1 MKTSFWRR
9 VLFGAGAVSI
19 QVKITGIV
27 AMGIIVSFAI
37 LVWLFYQDTTNV
49 LRNQLQQH
57 GIAISTTLAKYSG
70 DLVLSENL
78 SSLYQLVNNVREAD
92 KGVVYVVVLNTSGD
106 VLVQTFDEGF
116 PVELLGRSQVL
127 PGEPYHIK
135 VFQAGRDTIYDVA
148 VLIPGDKAGIIRL
161 GLSEASI
168 NAVLKEDLLQLVF
181 WPGLICTLWLFVAYG
196 FSLIL
201 TGPAYRLLETT
212 RGLGQRGSLQ
222 QPVTDDEKHKIGDS
236 SDNGFHMTFDE
247 MGKELKRREI
257 IRLQLIGE
265 INHGEEIRQQLLN
278 KVINAQ
284 EEERKRIARELHDQT
299 AQSLTSLMVGL
310 KVLQT
315 HSSPEIQKS
324 IADLN
329 QITNKTLADIHNL
342 AIELRPS
349 SLDDLGLIAALRQY
363 TKEYAGKFGVEVG
376 FQSNGLEEKR
386 LSPIIE
392 ITLYRIVQ
400 EALTNVVKHGM
411 AKNVSVLIATRGSS
425 IIAIVED
432 DGKGFDV
439 DAVFSSR
446 KTEQRLGLYGMQE
459 RASVIGGVLT
469 IESTPGVGTTIFI
482 EVPLKEGRV

>member
-9 VLFGAGAVSI
+9 VLFGAGSVSI

-27 AMGIIVSFAI
+27 VVGIIVSFAV
-37 LVWLFYQDTTNV
+37 LVWYFYQDTTSV

-57 GIAISTTLAKYSG
+57 GIAISTTLANYSG

-78 SSLYQLVNNVREAD
+78 SSLYQLVNDIRVAD
-92 KGVVYVVVLNTSGD
+92 KGVVYVVVQNTSGE

-116 PVELLGRSQVL
+116 PVELLGISQVL

-135 VFQAGRDTIYDVA
+135 VFQTGRDTIHDVA
-148 VLIPGDKAGIIRL
+148 VLIPGDRAGIIRL

-168 NAVLKEDLLQLVF
+168 NEVVKADLFHLLF
-181 WPGLICTLWLFVAYG
+181 WPGLICAVWLFIAYG

-212 RGLGQRGSLQ
+212 RGLGHGGS
-222 QPVTDDEKHKIGDS
+222 PRHSVNEVKKPGIGDG
-236 SDNGFHMTFDE
+236 SDNEFPMTFDE
-247 MGKELKRREI
+247 MGKELRRRET

-299 AQSLTSLMVGL
+299 SQSLTSLMVGL
-310 KVLQT
+310 KVLQN

-329 QITNKTLADIHNL
+329 QLTNKTLADIHNL

-363 TKEYAGKFGVEVG
+363 TKEYAGKFGIEVG
-376 FQSNGLEEKR
+376 FQAIGLEEKR
-386 LSPIIE
+386 LSPIME

-400 EALTNVVKHGM
+400 EALTNVAKHGM
-411 AKNVSVLIATRGSS
+411 AKKVSVLITSRGSS

-432 DGKGFDV
+432 NGKGFDV

-446 KTEQRLGLYGMQE
+446 ISEHRLGLYGMQE

-469 IESTPGVGTTIFI
+469 VESTLGVGTTIFV
-482 EVPLKEGRV
+482 EVPLKEGRG

>member
-1 MKTSFWRR
+1 MKNSFWRR
-9 VLFGAGAVSI
+9 LLFGAGSVSI

-37 LVWLFYQDTTNV
+37 LVWDFYRDTNNV

-70 DLVLSENL
+70 DLMLSENL

-92 KGVVYVVVLNTSGD
+92 RDVVYVVVLNTSGD
-106 VLVQTFDEGF
+106 VLVQTFDEGS
-116 PVELLGRSQVL
+116 PVELPGRNQVL
-127 PGEPYHIK
+127 PGEPYHIQ
-135 VFQAGRDTIYDVA
+135 VFQTGRDTIHDVA

-168 NAVLKEDLLQLVF
+168 NAVVRGDLLHLLF
-181 WPGLICTLWLFVAYG
+181 WPGLICALWLFIAYG

-212 RGLGQRGSLQ
+212 RGLGHGGSLQ
-222 QPVTDDEKHKIGDS
+222 QPVAEAKEHEVGDGS
-236 SDNGFHMTFDE
+236 GHGYPMTFDE
-247 MGKELKRREI
+247 MGKELKRRET

-299 AQSLTSLMVGL
+299 GQSLTSLMVGL
-310 KVLQT
+310 KVLQA

-329 QITNKTLADIHNL
+329 QLTNKTLADIHNL

-363 TKEYAGKFGVEVG
+363 TKEYAGKFGIEVG
-376 FQSNGLEEKR
+376 FQAIGLEEKR
-386 LSPIIE
+386 LSPIME

-400 EALTNVVKHGM
+400 EALTNVAKHGM
-411 AKNVSVLIATRGSS
+411 ANKVSVLIAPRGSS

-432 DGKGFDV
+432 NGKGFDV

-446 KTEQRLGLYGMQE
+446 KTEHRLGLYGMQE

-469 IESTPGVGTTIFI
+469 VESTLGVGTTIFV
-482 EVPLKEGRV
+482 EVPLKEGGG